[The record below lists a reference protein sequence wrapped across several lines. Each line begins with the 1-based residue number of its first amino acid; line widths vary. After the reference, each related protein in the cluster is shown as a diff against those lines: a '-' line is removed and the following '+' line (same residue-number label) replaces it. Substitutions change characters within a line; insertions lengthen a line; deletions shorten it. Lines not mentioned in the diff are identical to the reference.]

1 MTAFCHLFAHNCG
14 AQFKMPFTDSLYL
27 AIKKMTAIVLASTS
41 PFRRALLEKL
51 TLPFI
56 TDAPETDETPL
67 TGETAIQLVQRLA
80 HAKAEA
86 LAMRYPSHL
95 IIGSDQVC
103 VLNGVITGKP
113 HTRENAIAQLT
124 QASGNIITFYTGLA
138 LLNSASGKA
147 QILCEPFHVHFRTL
161 SAAEIDAYV
170 DKEQPFNCAGSFKSE
185 GLGITLFERLEGRDP
200 NTLVGL
206 PLIALCE
213 MLRNEGVTPLQA

>member
-1 MTAFCHLFAHNCG
+1 
-14 AQFKMPFTDSLYL
+14 
-27 AIKKMTAIVLASTS
+27 MTAIVLASTS
-41 PFRRALLEKL
+41 PFRRAILEKL

-161 SAAEIDAYV
+161 SAAEIVAYV